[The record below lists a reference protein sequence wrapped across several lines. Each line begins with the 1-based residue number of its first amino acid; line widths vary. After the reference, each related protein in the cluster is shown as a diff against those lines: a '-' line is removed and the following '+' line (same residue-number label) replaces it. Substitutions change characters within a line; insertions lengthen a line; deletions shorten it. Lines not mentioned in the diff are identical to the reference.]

1 MPAVGAGWN
10 DQQITSLVNYL
21 KENPPSGNAG

>member
-1 MPAVGAGWN
+1 MPAVGAGWT
-10 DQQITSLVNYL
+10 DEQVESLALYL